1 MSSAAADGRSAV
13 AAVDVGG
20 TSIKS
25 ALVDLDGRIRVHRS
39 APTPAAEGPDAVVA
53 AVRAAVREL
62 TASRDGAP
70 VSAVGIVVP
79 GVVDGEAGIARFS
92 ANLGWRDV
100 PFRELVRADTGLP
113 TVLEHDVRAAGL
125 AEATIGRTRGVDDA
139 LVAVIGTGIAASLRC
154 AGRTVRGATVLAGE
168 FGHIPVFPDGEPCP
182 CGQRGCLE
190 RYASAAAIARAY
202 RQRTGQEL
210 TTAQLVARLG
220 TDPAAGEVWA
230 RAVDA
235 LALAF
240 ASATMLLDPAVIVIS
255 GGLAAAGAALL
266 EPLRDALARR
276 VTFRPP
282 PQVQLSTLAERAGI
296 LGAATLAARACGVTD
311 FESWVGAIGG

>member
-1 MSSAAADGRSAV
+1 MIRAAV

-20 TSIKS
+20 TAIKS
-25 ALVDLDGRIRVHRS
+25 ALVGLDGRILTRRS
-39 APTPAAEGPDAVVA
+39 AATPVADGPGAVVA
-53 AVRAAVREL
+53 AVRAAVRAL
-62 TASRDGAP
+62 TTSGDTAP
-70 VSAVGIVVP
+70 ACAVGIVVP
-79 GVVDGEAGIARFS
+79 GIVDADAGVARFS

-100 PFRELVRADTGLP
+100 PLRELVRADTGLP

-168 FGHIPVFPDGEPCP
+168 LGHVPVFPGGEPCP

-202 RQRTGQEL
+202 RERTGREV
-210 TTAQLVARLG
+210 TTAQLVAQLP
-220 TDPAAGEVWA
+220 TDPVAASVWA

-235 LALAF
+235 LAVALA
-240 ASATMLLDPAVIVIS
+240 SSTMLLDPAVIVLS
-255 GGLAAAGAALL
+255 GGLAAAGPALL
-266 EPLRDALARR
+266 APLRDALAAR
-276 VTFRPP
+276 VRFRPP
-282 PQVQLSTLAERAGI
+282 PPVEISALADRAGI
-296 LGAATLAARACGVTD
+296 LGAATLAAQACGVTD
-311 FESWVGAIGG
+311 FESWIEVIEG